1 MNKNALTQPGPE
13 FDAWR
18 LKYVQRL
25 DAALRRTLDKAAR
38 GQPETVERLL
48 EAMAYTLMSGGK
60 RIRPLLALAASEAV
74 GGQARE
80 ALPAAIAVEM
90 IHAYS
95 LIHDDLPAL
104 DNDELRRGQPTN
116 HMVYGEALAIL
127 AGDALLTLA
136 FQVLAETTLKS
147 RESARRASLAII
159 NISRLAGVTGMVG
172 GQALDLALENK
183 AGGDQG
189 SALSEK
195 VRDMESRK
203 TGALMAA
210 ALVGGAAFG
219 NGSPSELRVM
229 NKLGFTLGRIFQIQ
243 DDLLNLQGNPELL
256 GKAVGSDEAR
266 GKATLPA
273 ALGPDEAR
281 RELTELA
288 GQARTLATS
297 FKIQGLRL
305 LQIIE
310 SLMDRRS

>member
-1 MNKNALTQPGPE
+1 MSKSALTQPGPDFE
-13 FDAWR
+13 AWR
-18 LKYVQRL
+18 LKFIQRL
-25 DAALRRTLDKAAR
+25 DAAIKRTLDKAAR

-48 EAMAYTLMSGGK
+48 EAMAYTLMAGGK
-60 RIRPLLALAASEAV
+60 RVRPLLALAASEAV

-95 LIHDDLPAL
+95 LIHDDLPAM
-104 DNDELRRGQPTN
+104 DNDDLRRGRPTN
-116 HMVYGEALAIL
+116 HRVYGEAMAVL

-136 FQVLAETTLKS
+136 FQVLAESTLKS
-147 RESARRASLAII
+147 RESARRAALAII

-172 GQALDLALENK
+172 GQAMDMALENR
-183 AGGDQG
+183 ADRGPALADQ
-189 SALSEK
+189 
-195 VRDMESRK
+195 VRDMASRK

-219 NGSPSELRVM
+219 NGAPSELRAM
-229 NKLGFTLGRIFQIQ
+229 NKIGFTLGRIFQIQ

-256 GKAVGSDEAR
+256 GKAVGSDQAR

-281 RELTELA
+281 RELAELA
-288 GQARTLATS
+288 DQARSLVTP

-310 SLMDRRS
+310 SLMDRRV

>member
-1 MNKNALTQPGPE
+1 MSNNSAAQPGPDFE
-13 FDAWR
+13 TWR
-18 LKYVQRL
+18 HKSIQRL
-25 DAALRRTLDKAAR
+25 DAAIKRTLDKAAR
-38 GQPETVERLL
+38 GQPKTVERLL
-48 EAMAYTLMSGGK
+48 EAMAYTLMAGGK
-60 RIRPLLALAASEAV
+60 RIRPLLSLAASEAV

-104 DNDELRRGQPTN
+104 DNDDLRRGQPTN
-116 HMVYGEALAIL
+116 HRVYGEAMAIL

-136 FQVLAETTLKS
+136 FQVLAESAIKS

-172 GQALDLALENK
+172 GQALDLALENQI
-183 AGGDQG
+183 DQG
-189 SALSEK
+189 SASADL

-219 NGSPSELRVM
+219 NASASELRSM
-229 NKLGFTLGRIFQIQ
+229 NKIGFTLGRIFQIQ

-256 GKAVGSDEAR
+256 GKAVGSDQAR

-273 ALGPDEAR
+273 LSGLDAAR

-288 GQARTLATS
+288 DQARILAAL
-297 FKIQGLRL
+297 FKIKGLRL

-310 SLMDRRS
+310 RLMGRQA